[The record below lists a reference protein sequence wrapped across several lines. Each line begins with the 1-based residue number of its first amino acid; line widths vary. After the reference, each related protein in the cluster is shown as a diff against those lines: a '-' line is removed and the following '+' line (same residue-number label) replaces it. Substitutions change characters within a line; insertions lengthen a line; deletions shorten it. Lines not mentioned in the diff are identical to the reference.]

1 MAVFIKK
8 PKVAEQN
15 RSDVPIVKKM
25 VFRQDFLAI
34 SKIGCFAL
42 WLSDDNYS

>member
-15 RSDVPIVKKM
+15 RSDVPIVKKNGFSPRLFGNKQDRLFCFM
-25 VFRQDFLAI
+25 VVR
-34 SKIGCFAL
+34 
-42 WLSDDNYS
+42 

>member
-15 RSDVPIVKKM
+15 RSDVPIVKKW
-25 VFRQDFLAI
+25 FFPKTFWQ
-34 SKIGCFAL
+34 
-42 WLSDDNYS
+42 